1 MTPPDDR
8 RLSSPMSP
16 RETGGYQIIGILGV
30 AACLWCTQQ
39 CRFIQSVEENEIE
52 RLEAE
57 NTELAA
63 QQEIAPQKPSAL
75 QETQPTGLVF
85 TLPESARKI
94 NLSGNGNIISA
105 IVDEEFLVW
114 LNDGTQVH
122 VPSMNI
128 DSTYATLTLSRYGK
142 TLGVVSDS
150 KCRIAKLGFRSE
162 KQALVSARFSRPLA
176 AVVTVAVDTN
186 RIAISGDNMTLEI
199 LEDGEKIKRSA
210 STSGQYLCVGL
221 PSPELVVAATPRT
234 VVLWDNNSFP
244 NKVTLLD
251 GVKNPVAV
259 GMVLEQP
266 VVIGRDKDVVL
277 YVNDEAKRFT
287 LDLPS
292 NIKFASLDSSGLH
305 LACVV
310 GLKVYRCDLK
320 MRTVK
325 EVASF
330 TEELGGVAISDDE
343 SVVCWTVLGEVYV
356 FD

>member
-1 MTPPDDR
+1 
-8 RLSSPMSP
+8 
-16 RETGGYQIIGILGV
+16 
-30 AACLWCTQQ
+30 
-39 CRFIQSVEENEIE
+39 
-52 RLEAE
+52 
-57 NTELAA
+57 
-63 QQEIAPQKPSAL
+63 
-75 QETQPTGLVF
+75 
-85 TLPESARKI
+85 
-94 NLSGNGNIISA
+94 
-105 IVDEEFLVW
+105 
-114 LNDGTQVH
+114 
-122 VPSMNI
+122 MNI
-128 DSTYATLTLSRYGK
+128 DPTYATLTLSRYGK

-162 KQALVSARFSRPLA
+162 KQAYVSARFSRPLA

-210 STSGQYLCVGL
+210 SMSGQYLCVDL

-234 VVLWDNNSFP
+234 VVLWNNNSFP
-244 NKVTLLD
+244 NKETLLD

-287 LDLPS
+287 LDLPG

-343 SVVCWTVLGEVYV
+343 SVVCWTVLGDVYV
-356 FD
+356 LD